1 MNTATTPQP
10 PFLTNDD
17 IENEIVDRC
26 FFTAAQGMAGSSE
39 GTPPAD
45 PTPYQHVMFCVL
57 LLRNGTKVTGV
68 NTGPL
73 NPANYSEVRARDGAL
88 ADAKNKVW
96 ELMGYA
102 VRQTRFDNSC
112 KVNPDAGR

>member
-1 MNTATTPQP
+1 
-10 PFLTNDD
+10 
-17 IENEIVDRC
+17 
-26 FFTAAQGMAGSSE
+26 
-39 GTPPAD
+39 
-45 PTPYQHVMFCVL
+45 MFCVL

-102 VRQTRFDNSC
+102 VRQARLENSA

>member
-1 MNTATTPQP
+1 MNTAATPQP
-10 PFLTNDD
+10 PFLTEAN
-17 IENEIVDRC
+17 IEAEIVDRR
-26 FFTAAQGMAGSSE
+26 FFTAAQGMAGSGE
-39 GTPPAD
+39 GVPPAD

-73 NPANYSEVRARDGAL
+73 NPANYSELRARDSAL

-102 VRQTRFDNSC
+102 VRQAQFDNSC
-112 KVNPDAGR
+112 KVNPNAGR